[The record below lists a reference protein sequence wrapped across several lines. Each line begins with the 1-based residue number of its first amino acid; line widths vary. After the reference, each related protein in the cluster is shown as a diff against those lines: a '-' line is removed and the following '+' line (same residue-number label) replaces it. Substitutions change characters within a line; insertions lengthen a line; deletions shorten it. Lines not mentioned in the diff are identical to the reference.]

1 MARQLS
7 LSKRGKGHSLF
18 VIEPKICFTR
28 DENIRKRAG
37 VNHCIIGCVIVVT
50 KHRVKINNG
59 LKGPPLRCGATL
71 PWPDIE
77 IFHFALCLQ
86 HK

>member
-1 MARQLS
+1 MARRLS
-7 LSKRGKGHSLF
+7 PSRKGHSIF
-18 VIEPKICFTR
+18 YIEPKICFTR

-37 VNHCIIGCVIVVT
+37 AGVNHCIIGCVVVVT
-50 KHRVKINNG
+50 KRRVKINNG

-71 PWPDIE
+71 PRPDIE